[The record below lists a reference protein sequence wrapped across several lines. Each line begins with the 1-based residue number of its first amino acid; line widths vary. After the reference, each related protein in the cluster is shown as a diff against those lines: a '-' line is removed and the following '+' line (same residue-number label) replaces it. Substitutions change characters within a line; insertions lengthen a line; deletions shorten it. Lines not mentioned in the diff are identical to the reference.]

1 MYKYIYKIIHILIYI
16 YKIIGIDGE
25 RKRERTCS
33 HIFIYIYIY
42 IDIFLWDL
50 GHVVRIPQT
59 VIQFVART
67 YHRTTTERI
76 GSVAQQCSG
85 LRSFSGNMIPVFEEH
100 DPRAAWS

>member
-1 MYKYIYKIIHILIYI
+1 M
-16 YKIIGIDGE
+16 E
-25 RKRERTCS
+25 REREREYVAIYLFT
-33 HIFIYIYIY
+33 YIYIY
-42 IDIFLWDL
+42 IHIFLWHL

-67 YHRTTTERI
+67 YHRTTTKRI

-85 LRSFSGNMIPVFEEH
+85 VRSFSGSMIPVFEEH